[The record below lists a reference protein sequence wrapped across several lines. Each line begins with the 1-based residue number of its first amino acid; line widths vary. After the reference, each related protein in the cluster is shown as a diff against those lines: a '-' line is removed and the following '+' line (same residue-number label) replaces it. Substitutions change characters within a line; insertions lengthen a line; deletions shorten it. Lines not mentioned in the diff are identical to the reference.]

1 MKTPL
6 LKFYWHTRTFWI
18 IRLGVVWFN
27 DIKVLELSLGLLGAG
42 VVVQVYTK
50 DRQLDYEKKKV
61 QATAMVKS

>member
-6 LKFYWHTRTFWI
+6 LKFYWDTRTFWI

-42 VVVQVYTK
+42 VVVQVYAK